1 MTRRHS
7 RAKPSF
13 QSMLPKNIVWKP
25 FPGDS
30 LDEGTYRIDAPNRR
44 LRRK

>member
-13 QSMLPKNIVWKP
+13 QSMLPKDIVWKP

-30 LDEGTYRIDAPNRR
+30 LDEGTCRIATPNRR
-44 LRRK
+44 LRSK